1 MTGWLPEVSDGLF
14 LKRYQ
19 WTVGGSE
26 WLSTEGSLDAA
37 VVLPWRATLP
47 VVDDISSSNSPFH
60 HVSTEI
66 ICSSE
71 VVKSDNIIY
80 LQTSKYRHW
89 TRAPNTV
96 TQHSHRTQ
104 LSNTVIEHSYRT
116 QLPNTVT
123 KHNHRTQLLNTV
135 IEHNHRMQSPST
147 ITQSSN
153 TGASQLA

>member
-1 MTGWLPEVSDGLF
+1 MTGWLPEVSGGLF

-104 LSNTVIEHSYRT
+104 LSNTVTEHSHQTQSPNAITEYSYRT
-116 QLPNTVT
+116 QSPNAVT
-123 KHNHRTQLLNTV
+123 
-135 IEHNHRMQSPST
+135 EHNHQ
-147 ITQSSN
+147 TQSSN